1 MEISRKQESIP
12 VGQVDAHSES
22 RSPVG
27 LKRKIAMFLF
37 MGAVFAAAQQ
47 NQQPGPPPT
56 NGSSPPTDPGPG
68 RGWTTSGQLAIP
80 VPQAGQPNFEAA
92 NAERRKQIA
101 DDSARL
107 LKLATD
113 LKAEVDKTTK
123 DTLSLNVIRKADEIE
138 KLAHSV
144 KDKMRLTAGTN

>member
-1 MEISRKQESIP
+1 MKISEKQESMKA
-12 VGQVDAHSES
+12 GQADAREEGRRTLWLS
-22 RSPVG
+22 RK
-27 LKRKIAMFLF
+27 LAIFLF
-37 MGAVFAAAQQ
+37 LGGVLAVAQQ
-47 NQQPGPPPT
+47 TPQTGQPQT
-56 NGSSPPTDPGPG
+56 NGSTPSTDPGPG

-80 VPQAGQPNFEAA
+80 VPQNEQQKFEAA

-113 LKAEVDKTTK
+113 LKSEVDKTTK
-123 DTLSLNVIRKADEIE
+123 DTLSLSVIRKADEIE

-144 KDKMRLTAGTN
+144 KDKMRLTPGTN